1 MYHRFYELAN
11 MDLYS
16 CHDLDNP
23 GFSSPDFRKAEVPTS
38 AINGKPDEC
47 EFFYQKSTNNLA
59 TGYEISFENGFMKE
73 HQTVYEKEL

>member
-1 MYHRFYELAN
+1 MYNRFYELAN

-23 GFSSPDFRKAEVPTS
+23 GNSSPEFVKPSDPTA
-38 AINGKPDEC
+38 AIHGKVDEC

-59 TGYEISFENGFMKE
+59 NSYEISF
-73 HQTVYEKEL
+73 